1 MIIKSAK
8 IEFSAWKKSYNS
20 SLGNKMKT
28 VQLLRKNQQLTC
40 YWPHRKKHGN
50 VIKRATSGLWVS
62 CKNFAWILHVYHLQ
76 SFPIFLTVSHPFSSL
91 VIIASCMFFYLTK
104 VIFSLSL
111 NELLFYVL
119 WECELFFFLFWR
131 RSSFKLHLET
141 RRSLCNSSLSAYE
154 STVRIIRPL
163 VLFSMATADSWAT
176 PTRLS
181 PFTAIIWS
189 PRLSRPSRAAA
200 PVGKT
205 VLT

>member
-1 MIIKSAK
+1 MQK
-8 IEFSAWKKSYNS
+8 FFLNS
-20 SLGNKMKT
+20 SCLSFAILSNLPNRLPSFFLLGYNC
-28 VQLLRKNQQLTC
+28 LL
-40 YWPHRKKHGN
+40 Y
-50 VIKRATSGLWVS
+50 V
-62 CKNFAWILHVYHLQ
+62 
-76 SFPIFLTVSHPFSSL
+76 
-91 VIIASCMFFYLTK
+91 FYLTK

-163 VLFSMATADSWAT
+163 VLFSIATADSWAT

>member
-1 MIIKSAK
+1 M
-8 IEFSAWKKSYNS
+8 
-20 SLGNKMKT
+20 
-28 VQLLRKNQQLTC
+28 
-40 YWPHRKKHGN
+40 H
-50 VIKRATSGLWVS
+50 VIKRATSGHWVS
-62 CKNFAWILHVYHLQ
+62 CKNFSWILHVYHLQ
-76 SFPIFLTVSHPFSSL
+76 SFPTFLTVCHPFSSL

-141 RRSLCNSSLSAYE
+141 RRLLCNSSLSAYE

-163 VLFSMATADSWAT
+163 VLFSIATADSWAT

-205 VLT
+205 VFT